1 MEINKYHILI
11 IIIEGIGILGMYEVN
26 KSSIEKSYF
35 VVENKIKEAGKKC
48 FLEEK
53 CPEEFT
59 LNDLFE
65 KGYIN
70 EAVDPITKEDIDK
83 NKCLKYENNEIIFC
97 K

>member
-11 IIIEGIGILGMYEVN
+11 IIIVGIGILGMFEVI
-26 KSSIEKSYF
+26 KSS
-35 VVENKIKEAGKKC
+35 
-48 FLEEK
+48 
-53 CPEEFT
+53 
-59 LNDLFE
+59 
-65 KGYIN
+65 IN